1 MFLFTFLSVFLYI
14 FCTKESIENI
24 TSSRTIKTPSTLLD
38 EESFFWGCP
47 LPFKINHLSLHE
59 IILPYTDWYFQL
71 LFGLLVKLQNLVGRT
86 ITLLMLLLKPWSIAN
101 MCPVLIFFCQFYFGR
116 CRCRW
121 NGWTGST
128 SLFLRQIYS
137 FFFFF

>member
-1 MFLFTFLSVFLYI
+1 M
-14 FCTKESIENI
+14 
-24 TSSRTIKTPSTLLD
+24 LD

-116 CRCRW
+116 WRW

-137 FFFFF
+137 FFFFFKIEIHSVQSWTTTMRHKVTRKRNIIGCIIFLFHS